1 MRFCLSLPPLA
12 GASPFPL
19 DVGYL
24 FLVGSNILQSMVI
37 LQQVVVL
44 EFSDLIND
52 CHLNSVEP
60 SGRILTDTDGRRG
73 MKEKGLS
80 FSMISQR

>member
-1 MRFCLSLPPLA
+1 M
-12 GASPFPL
+12 PL

-24 FLVGSNILQSMVI
+24 FLVGSNILQSMVV

-60 SGRILTDTDGRRG
+60 AGRILTDTDGGRG

-80 FSMISQR
+80 LLVCSANDK

>member
-1 MRFCLSLPPLA
+1 
-12 GASPFPL
+12 
-19 DVGYL
+19 
-24 FLVGSNILQSMVI
+24 MVI
-37 LQQVVVL
+37 LQQVVAL

-60 SGRILTDTDGRRG
+60 AGRILTDTDGGRG

-80 FSMISQR
+80 LPVCSVNDK